1 MTIEKEDFKKTPDQ
15 LEELI
20 GWRAERSNFWTA
32 FAKQTK
38 NNAMSLNRLRN
49 ANLHA
54 KEALDLRAEALNR
67 FGIIVVDKT
76 PEI

>member
-1 MTIEKEDFKKTPDQ
+1 MTIEKEDFQKTLDQ

-20 GWRAERSNFWTA
+20 DWRDERSNFWTA
-32 FAKQTK
+32 FARQTK
-38 NNAMSLNRLRN
+38 NAVLSLNRLRN

-67 FGIIVVDKT
+67 FGAIVVDKT
-76 PEI
+76 A